1 MAKLRLKGSS
11 EAKCHMIHAHTHDV
25 YSMCVTTSQQWR
37 LCILLRDGVDGG
49 DRGQKRKC
57 MPKCA
62 QLELA
67 WNSAGGDKVNIN
79 GHCER
84 DWLCIGEN
92 VRLCDG
98 NGLV

>member
-49 DRGQKRKC
+49 TGDRSGSVCQSV
-57 MPKCA
+57 
-62 QLELA
+62 LS
-67 WNSAGGDKVNIN
+67 WNWAGTLPVGIRLILMGTMKGTGSA
-79 GHCER
+79 
-84 DWLCIGEN
+84 
-92 VRLCDG
+92 
-98 NGLV
+98 

>member
-1 MAKLRLKGSS
+1 MEIMHIIKRWSG
-11 EAKCHMIHAHTHDV
+11 
-25 YSMCVTTSQQWR
+25 W
-37 LCILLRDGVDGG
+37 G